1 MTRKERKLAKET
13 ETALLAPHFIDM
25 SVARVAGLFK
35 TRCGRW
41 AKKEHVSVYIMGED
55 GCHECLRG
63 VRAQDRVT
71 AEMSLTDLAAGILR
85 AKNED
90 RDP

>member
-1 MTRKERKLAKET
+1 MTRKERRLAKET

-25 SVARVAGLFK
+25 SVACVAGLFK

-63 VRAQDRVT
+63 GVRAQDRVT
-71 AEMSLTDLAAGILR
+71 AEMSLTAGILR